1 MYVQFQFS
9 APYATIILLKF
20 CQAFLKDSENTILRE
35 LARHHEFA
43 LEDLQKN
50 AWIAQIKI
58 LKEALAS
65 YNGNAH
71 IYTPE
76 KEQFWPAQENLQW
89 HSKRI
94 FTQ

>member
-1 MYVQFQFS
+1 
-9 APYATIILLKF
+9 
-20 CQAFLKDSENTILRE
+20 
-35 LARHHEFA
+35 
-43 LEDLQKN
+43 LQKN